1 MLYRGIDLHLKQ
13 MTVSLR
19 NQNGDMLLRREVN
32 TRWPKL
38 EEFRKQLHQAAA
50 TEKYVAVVEV
60 CGFHDWLV
68 QWLRQDERCD
78 QVLVVQP
85 LAARQARSTGVMRT
99 TRQSV
104 SAAHTLSRED

>member
-1 MLYRGIDLHLKQ
+1 MTKNGGATVISTNAKTISKPIMLYLGIDLHLKQ

-19 NQNGDMLLRREVN
+19 NQGGDALLRRQVS

-38 EEFRKQLHQAAA
+38 EEFRKQLHQVAA

-68 QWLRQDERCD
+68 QWLRQDEYCD
-78 QVLVVQP
+78 P
-85 LAARQARSTGVMRT
+85 
-99 TRQSV
+99 
-104 SAAHTLSRED
+104 